1 MKEVADKVKEISKA
15 EEGSQAVGSDENF
28 QQCDQCDYRCKK
40 LIFLKK
46 HTNSKHKEQ
55 ICKLCKEKFS
65 SSAELVKHEAD
76 KHGNKPNKIPEK
88 LFQQCETPVVCEL
101 IGCCWCKYQA

>member
-46 HTNSKHKEQ
+46 HTNCKHKEQ
-55 ICKLCKEKFS
+55 ICKLCMVKLS
-65 SSAELVKHEAD
+65 SSAELLKHEAD
-76 KHGNKPNKIPEK
+76 KPNKIPESSAK
-88 LFQQCETPVVCEL
+88 LL
-101 IGCCWCKYQA
+101 